1 MNVNAEPPCL
11 SGDIFANSTSLIYG
25 IGNVGRQ
32 DDGLGWAFVDRLE
45 QCIPALP
52 AHLRRT
58 YQLGFEDADLIS
70 RYARVLFI
78 DATKDPAVE
87 SFTLS
92 RPEPE
97 LDLSFT
103 SHAISVRAILATTL
117 QCFGQIP
124 DAYLLA
130 IRGYEWELQ
139 EGLTGPRRKQ
149 PRGVTGPDPEAGQ
162 PLQSTAERRECW
174 LSKLRRSIP
183 PNRLVPSLGDLSRQG
198 TRRAG
203 QALPIAREL
212 SLFVSHGFPYF
223 RRFALHSPQ

>member
-11 SGDIFANSTSLIYG
+11 SHDIFTNSTSLIYG

-92 RPEPE
+92 RPEPR

-124 DAYLLA
+124 DTYLLA

-139 EGLTGPRRKQ
+139 EGLTGPAESNLEESLDSILRLASRSETHVYPSGELS
-149 PRGVTGPDPEAGQ
+149 PRG
-162 PLQSTAERRECW
+162 SNRR
-174 LSKLRRSIP
+174 
-183 PNRLVPSLGDLSRQG
+183 PNDASSG
-198 TRRAG
+198 
-203 QALPIAREL
+203 
-212 SLFVSHGFPYF
+212 
-223 RRFALHSPQ
+223 